1 MDVPLQKNCI
11 VRRTHPHAIFC
22 ARKRTRART
31 CTRTPMHT
39 CTFFHRNFQTKI
51 IFIFLLLKINI
62 FYKIHEMCGCADV
75 HCKHAPA
82 RTFLKISP
90 HLHLHTSTHTELC
103 EHANSFLMFY
113 GRINGD
119 LVKTLVSKNKIKC
132 SFRKCFN
139 LLSQMTGVIYM

>member
-1 MDVPLQKNCI
+1 M
-11 VRRTHPHAIFC
+11 
-22 ARKRTRART
+22 
-31 CTRTPMHT
+31 
-39 CTFFHRNFQTKI
+39 
-51 IFIFLLLKINI
+51 
-62 FYKIHEMCGCADV
+62 YGCADV

-90 HLHLHTSTHTELC
+90 HLHLHTSTHTEMC